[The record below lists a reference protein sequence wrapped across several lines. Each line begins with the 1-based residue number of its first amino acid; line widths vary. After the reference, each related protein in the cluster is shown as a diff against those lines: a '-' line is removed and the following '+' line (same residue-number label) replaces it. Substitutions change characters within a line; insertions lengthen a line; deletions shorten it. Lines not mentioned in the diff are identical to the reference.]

1 MMDYASLLSE
11 KVKGLKPSA
20 IRKFFD
26 ILEEMDNAISL
37 GIGEPDFV
45 TPLDNP
51 RRGDLLAGEGLYKI
65 QRATPGS
72 RVCAW
77 R

>member
-26 ILEEMDNAISL
+26 ILEKWT
-37 GIGEPDFV
+37 
-45 TPLDNP
+45 TPFRSASASP
-51 RRGDLLAGEGLYKI
+51 
-65 QRATPGS
+65 TS
-72 RVCAW
+72 
-77 R
+77 